1 MVLANIYRHVKMKLM
16 ARYCILLRSLSL
28 LVATLLIWPAGQS
41 QEVPRSWPQQAFQV
55 GEELRYRIHYGP
67 VTAGRA
73 RIAVEGLTR
82 RAGRPVYQAVG
93 TGRSV
98 GMTDWFFKVR
108 DRYETY
114 IDTQALLPWEFVRD
128 VQEGG
133 YTIKRHLIFNQTR
146 QRVFDRKAPAKDSFA
161 LPPFTQDLFSAFYF
175 ARSLRT
181 DTLQVGEVIRFPV
194 FLDHKMFPFNL
205 QFKGRTSL
213 DTKWGRV
220 PALRFEPAV
229 QEGRVFESE
238 ESMTL
243 WVSDDANQ
251 VPLLIRSQLMVGSIK
266 VALSG
271 FKGLRHR
278 GVLR

>member
-1 MVLANIYRHVKMKLM
+1 MHTHSLPLGSLTLLAAI
-16 ARYCILLRSLSL
+16 
-28 LVATLLIWPAGQS
+28 LLIWPPGRS
-41 QEVPRSWPQQAFQV
+41 QNAPRSWPQNAFQV

-73 RIAVEGLTR
+73 TIAIEEITQ
-82 RAGRPVYQAVG
+82 RAGRPVYHAVG

-128 VQEGG
+128 VSEGG
-133 YTIKRHLIFNQTR
+133 YTIQRHLIFDQQH
-146 QRVFDRKAPAKDSFA
+146 QRVIDRKRPDLDSFS

-194 FLDHKMFPFNL
+194 FLDHELFPFNL
-205 QFKGRTSL
+205 QFKGRTYL
-213 DTKWGRV
+213 ETQWGRV
-220 PALRFEPAV
+220 PALRFAPAV

-243 WVSDDANQ
+243 WVSDDANK
-251 VPLLIRSQLMVGSIK
+251 VPLLIESELIVGSIK
-266 VALSG
+266 VELTG
-271 FKGLRHR
+271 FAGLRNR